1 MIKIYRA
8 DKLGKSD
15 LGWLISRFHFSFADY
30 YDKKRIHFGNLRV
43 INDDIIAP
51 NTGFPLHPHENMEI
65 ISYVVAG
72 ELTHEDSMGNKRV
85 VKRGEVQYM
94 SAGTGVEHSE
104 HNYGIKPTRLLQI
117 WIFPDQKELKPNY
130 GDKLYR
136 WEDRINKLMPIVS
149 PLAGDAGV
157 KISQD
162 ANIYVSYLEAKE
174 ALDFKITQNR
184 QAYFVQI
191 EGSSFLN
198 TVNIYEGD
206 GVEITDEDLNIT
218 AKGNSHFMIIELPK

>member
-15 LGWLISRFHFSFADY
+15 LGWLKSKHHFVFAEY
-30 YDKKRIHFGNLRV
+30 YDRKRVHFGNIRV
-43 INDDIIAP
+43 INDDLIAP
-51 NTGFPLHPHENMEI
+51 NSGFEMHSHENMEI
-65 ISYVVAG
+65 ISYIVSG
-72 ELTHEDSMGNKRV
+72 QLTHQDSMGNKRV

-104 HNYGIKPTRLLQI
+104 YNYGNKTTRLLQI
-117 WIFPDQKELKPNY
+117 WIFPNQEDLQPNY
-130 GDKLYR
+130 GDYAYK
-136 WEDRINKLMPIVS
+136 WEDRINKLLPVVS
-149 PLAGDAGV
+149 PFEGNALV
-157 KISQD
+157 KINQD
-162 ANIYVSYLEAKE
+162 TNIYVSYLEAKQT
-174 ALDFKITQNR
+174 LDFKITKNR

-206 GVEITDEDLNIT
+206 GVEITDEDFKIT
-218 AKGNSHFMIIELPK
+218 GKGNSHFLIIELPK